1 MGLDMYLTK
10 KTYIGA
16 NYDHNNVVGT
26 INITKNGTPININ
39 FNRVSYIEEQVGY
52 WRKANAI
59 HNFFVNNVMDEDDC
73 LPHYVSK
80 EQLQQLLDLCNKVKD
95 FDPNVDNEESLE
107 DLLPTTSGFFVG
119 STEYDEYY
127 LEDIKSTIPMLES
140 VLKELE
146 DDSNASIYYQASW

>member
-107 DLLPTTSGFFVG
+107 DLLPTTSGFFFG

>member
-1 MGLDMYLTK
+1 MYLTK

-107 DLLPTTSGFFVG
+107 DLLPTTSGFFFG